1 MIKNI
6 YNGIIDGSVLLLLNF
21 TNYRLL
27 ISILEKEKKRRRSVY
42 NSFIFA
48 NTLILGYYLL
58 KEFAARTQFPVTD
71 IISSQADRF
80 ISR

>member
-21 TNYRLL
+21 ANYRLL
-27 ISILEKEKKRRRSVY
+27 ISILEKKKRRRSVY

-48 NTLILGYYLL
+48 NTLMLGYYLL